1 MKQGKKRDLLECCGV
16 HSAYSPDNSAAV
28 TAHLQDLQRSF
39 LRHLR
44 AEGRA
49 PNTLRLYRQAVTFF
63 SRWLESEG
71 RTATLD
77 ELNRPAIRE
86 WLAVLSDMH
95 EPATVKVR
103 YRGLHRFCT
112 WLVDEGEITTHP
124 MASLSPPT
132 LKMKPVP
139 VISDHELSALLK
151 ACNGREFVDRR
162 DEALIR
168 LLLDCGVRISEA
180 CGLRVD
186 DLDLDQGMAIVLG
199 KGSKVRPVY
208 FSARTT
214 RALDRYV
221 RMRAQHR
228 WAHLDALFLTQ
239 RGALSP
245 DSARDRVRLRGQL
258 AGIDDLH
265 PHRFRHT
272 FAHDFLMS
280 GGQERDLKRLAG
292 WSSDV
297 MLERYGAS
305 AADARAKAA
314 AQRLKRGDRV

>member
-1 MKQGKKRDLLECCGV
+1 V
-16 HSAYSPDNSAAV
+16 WHNAYSPDNLSAV
-28 TAHLQDLQRSF
+28 TSHLQDLQRSF
-39 LRHLR
+39 LRELN
-44 AEGRA
+44 AEQRS
-49 PNTLRLYRQAVTFF
+49 PNTLRLYGQAVTFF
-63 SRWLESEG
+63 SRWLESQG
-71 RTATLD
+71 REATLE

-86 WLAVLSDMH
+86 WLAVLGETH
-95 EPATVKVR
+95 EPGTVKIR
-103 YRGLHRFCT
+103 YRGLFRFCS
-112 WLVDEGEITTHP
+112 WLVNEEEITTNP
-124 MASLSPPT
+124 MAKLSPPT

-139 VISDHELSALLK
+139 VITDDELGALLK
-151 ACNGREFVDRR
+151 ACNGREFADRR

-186 DLDLDQGMAIVLG
+186 DLDLDQGMAIVKG
-199 KGSKVRPVY
+199 KGSRVRPVY

-221 RMRAQHR
+221 RMRTQHR

-239 RGALSP
+239 RGALST
-245 DSARDRVRLRGQL
+245 DGARERVKIRGAM
-258 AGIDDLH
+258 AGIEDLH

-272 FAHDFLMS
+272 FAHDFLIN
-280 GGQERDLKRLAG
+280 GGGERDLKRLAG

-297 MLERYGAS
+297 MLDRYGAS

>member
-1 MKQGKKRDLLECCGV
+1 MT
-16 HSAYSPDNSAAV
+16 S
-28 TAHLQDLQRSF
+28 HLQDLQRSF

-44 AEGRA
+44 AEGRS
-49 PNTLRLYRQAVTFF
+49 PNTLRLYGQAITFF
-63 SRWLESEG
+63 VRWLEAQG
-71 RTATLD
+71 REATLE
-77 ELNRPAIRE
+77 ELNQDAITE
-86 WLAVLSDMH
+86 WLALLGETH
-95 EPATVKVR
+95 EPGTVKIR
-103 YRGLHRFCT
+103 YRGLFRFCS
-112 WLVDEGEITTHP
+112 WLLAEEELASNP
-124 MASLSPPT
+124 MATLSPPT
-132 LKMKPVP
+132 LEMKPVP
-139 VISDHELSALLK
+139 VITDDELTALLK
-151 ACNGREFVDRR
+151 ACNGKEFVDRR

-168 LLLDCGVRISEA
+168 LLLDCGVRVSEG
-180 CGLRVD
+180 CSLRVD
-186 DLDLDQGMAIVLG
+186 DLDLDQGSALVKG
-199 KGSKVRPVY
+199 KGNKVRAIY

-221 RMRAQHR
+221 RMRRHHR

-245 DSARDRVRLRGQL
+245 DGARDRVRYRGEL
-258 AGIDDLH
+258 AGIEDLH

-292 WSSDV
+292 WSSDL